1 MDFCRAGPIG
11 TSYAP
16 ISVMHASEIA
26 IEGSARHGLDSP
38 HAHWL
43 HRPGRCGC
51 RLRDRRPSARA
62 TSRRG
67 LPGIALKGLSWRL
80 IGPAMVAGRVADVVG
95 VPGNPDLLYVGT
107 ASWGLYEST
116 NGGTTFDP
124 VFETGNTLSIGAI
137 AVQPDRPDV
146 IYVGTGEGAVRN
158 SISFGDGIYKSTDG
172 GRSWAHLGLR
182 ETERGG
188 GRDGACVDRF
198 FCSLPAL
205 KKAGS
210 SPTSTAGEVD
220 GGVLQDVAS
229 PSRIGRVVSVMLP
242 RAA

>member
-1 MDFCRAGPIG
+1 
-11 TSYAP
+11 
-16 ISVMHASEIA
+16 
-26 IEGSARHGLDSP
+26 
-38 HAHWL
+38 
-43 HRPGRCGC
+43 
-51 RLRDRRPSARA
+51 
-62 TSRRG
+62 
-67 LPGIALKGLSWRL
+67 
-80 IGPAMVAGRVADVVG
+80 MVAGRVADVVG

-182 ETERGG
+182 ETER
-188 GRDGACVDRF
+188 F
-198 FCSLPAL
+198 
-205 KKAGS
+205 
-210 SPTSTAGEVD
+210 
-220 GGVLQDVAS
+220 
-229 PSRIGRVVSVMLP
+229 SRIAIHPANPHIVVAAAMGRALTGFSVRCRRSKKRVRPQRDSNPCFGLE
-242 RAA
+242 RATSWASGRWGRAEAT